1 MADPVA
7 DALASPD
14 YLSTTVKRGIGVRRL
29 NRVPVFIVTGIVS
42 LVMAVVGYTMYE
54 KKRGSQGSTAAA
66 QPKDQSNII
75 PSAADPQLL
84 KNAQDRGVIAAAA
97 PPSLTEGDI
106 RVEDPSH
113 PPPESTHVPGVPSQ
127 SPSASGASPRDQLAE
142 QWRQRLE
149 QIQFQRLDDRIK
161 AMQSE
166 TAIEANMPHPGQ
178 VIQSSESNATAPLDT
193 AMTRATQRIN
203 DANALAGGTVTGSNP
218 GPPGGPGRNSF
229 SAANGQGAKRD
240 FINTEPVGSDYLQH
254 GRAAPVSP
262 YEVKAGTVIPANMIG
277 GVNSDLPGLLL
288 AQVSENIYDS
298 ATGRYLLIP
307 QGAKL
312 IGTYD
317 NGVTFGQSRVLV
329 GWQRIIYPDGSSI
342 DLGRMPGA
350 DESGYA
356 GFRDKVD
363 NHLLRLFGEAFALS
377 IFSAGIQ
384 LGQPQASNGSNYNS
398 SQIVAAAIA
407 GQMGELG
414 MEIVRRNMD
423 VAPSLEIRPGYTFNV
438 LVTKDMVVR
447 PWSEDTRSSAQV
459 DPTTQKRLP

>member
-1 MADPVA
+1 MADPIT

-54 KKRGSQGSTAAA
+54 KRGTHASTSAAA
-66 QPKDQSNII
+66 TKDQGDST

-84 KNAQDRGVIAAAA
+84 KNSQDRGVIAAAV
-97 PPSLTEGDI
+97 PPSFTEGD
-106 RVEDPSH
+106 VPVEEDPSH
-113 PPPESTHVPGVPSQ
+113 PQPESTHVPGVPSQ
-127 SPSASGASPRDQLAE
+127 STSASGASPRDQLAE

-178 VIQSSESNATAPLDT
+178 VIQSSESNATAPLDS
-193 AMTRATQRIN
+193 AITRATQRIN

-229 SAANGQGAKRD
+229 SAANGQGSKRD

-288 AQVSENIYDS
+288 AQVSEHIYDS

-307 QGAKL
+307 HGAKL

-356 GFRDKVD
+356 GFKDKVD

-384 LGQPQASNGSNYNS
+384 LGQPQASSGSNYNS

-423 VAPSLEIRPGYTFNV
+423 VAPSLEIRPGYSFNV
-438 LVTKDMVVR
+438 MVTKDMVVR

-459 DPTTQKRLP
+459 DPTTQKQLP